1 MAERSVLENLR
12 KLFSRRE
19 KSRLAGLVMLMA
31 VLAGLEIAG
40 LGILMPLVA
49 LFTKPELLTQNKIL
63 HFMSDWPVFAD
74 RRCFLIAIC
83 ASAVAL
89 YLFKT
94 LLALLVVRLQ
104 SVFIIRKQR
113 ELCDRIYRRVMNS
126 PYEFHLSHGSGE
138 LVTMMSRAVD
148 LGPELLLPLMLLS
161 TDVVTVTALV
171 AVLLAVMPAITLSCV
186 AVLLVLL
193 AAVYFPF
200 RALNARVGRRQS
212 EGELES
218 RRRMLAGF
226 FGIKAAKAMRRE
238 KFFTDAY
245 AGALDEWLPYRSRLF
260 QLGQLPR
267 LSMEFAAIV
276 TALGVFAAMALA
288 GVPDGTLLL
297 SFSLLLAAM
306 SRLLPAFSRIHYNL
320 IRALQNRYAFDSVM
334 AYLELEEERVGA
346 GEGTAPLT
354 LNDRIEFRNVSF
366 AYPGRAEPV
375 VAGFDLT
382 IPVRAS
388 VALTGVTGGGKST
401 LADILLGL
409 LKPQSGGVF
418 ADGRD
423 IRENLAS
430 WRSRI
435 GFVPQHIY
443 LLDDTIA
450 ANVVFGAPEGTDA
463 AKVAEVLKTAQL
475 AEFVASLP
483 DGVDTVIGENGVRLS
498 GGQRQRLGVARA
510 LYRDPELLV
519 MDEATS
525 ALDDDTEQALVSAL
539 DALRGKLTIVT
550 IAHRLSTVEKCDFR
564 ICVGPKE
571 DRP

>member
-186 AVLLVLL
+186 AVLLMLL

-245 AGALDEWLPYRSRLF
+245 AGALDAWLPNRSRLF

-276 TALGVFAAMALA
+276 TALGVFVAMALA

-334 AYLELEEERVGA
+334 AYLELEEERIDA

-375 VAGFDLT
+375 FTGFDLT

-409 LKPQSGGVF
+409 LKPQTGGVF
-418 ADGRD
+418 ADGRN
-423 IRENLAS
+423 IREDLAS

-450 ANVVFGAPEGTDA
+450 ANVAFGAPGGVDA
-463 AKVAEVLKTAQL
+463 ERVAKVLEMAQL
-475 AEFVASLP
+475 TGFVASLP
-483 DGVDTVIGENGVRLS
+483 GGIDTVIGENGVRLS

-510 LYRDPELLV
+510 LYGDPELLV

-525 ALDDDTEQALVSAL
+525 ALDDETEQALVSAL
-539 DALRGKLTIVT
+539 DTLRGKLTIVT

-564 ICVGPKE
+564 VSVGSQE